1 MTKYWTSTLF
11 PTADHSRAR
20 KELSANLVGVTEK
33 QYNEKK
39 NPTATNDCSQGG
51 LSYTSPFEVK

>member
-33 QYNEKK
+33 QYNEK
-39 NPTATNDCSQGG
+39 NALQQMTAPKED
-51 LSYTSPFEVK
+51 